1 MHNST
6 YIQKEN
12 DDQASHRL
20 NILYVEYRTFRL
32 VEEGSCLRKA
42 LKMEVLSGAFAENVG
57 CCQQGRYP

>member
-20 NILYVEYRTFRL
+20 NILYVEYRMFRL

-42 LKMEVLSGAFAENVG
+42 LKMGST
-57 CCQQGRYP
+57 